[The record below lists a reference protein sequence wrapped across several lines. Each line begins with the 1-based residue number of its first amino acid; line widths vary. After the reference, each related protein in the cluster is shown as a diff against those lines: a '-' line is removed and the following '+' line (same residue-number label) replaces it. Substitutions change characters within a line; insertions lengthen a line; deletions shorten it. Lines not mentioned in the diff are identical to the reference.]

1 MSCIDPDL
9 CEEYINRGLN
19 EKLLPVL
26 RHKSFAQNFC
36 QGHTL
41 NGYCANRASNFDAK
55 VGLLT
60 LSDPRQHKKCVF
72 SIFIILT
79 SLPL

>member
-1 MSCIDPDL
+1 MK
-9 CEEYINRGLN
+9 
-19 EKLLPVL
+19 KLLPVL
-26 RHKSFAQNFC
+26 LPVLHHKSFTQNFC

-41 NGYCANRASNFDAK
+41 SGYCARIASNFDAK

-60 LSDPRQHKKCVF
+60 SSDPRQHKDCVF

-79 SLPL
+79 SLLL